1 LTGYGVVRVLPT
13 TFLIN
18 PDGLFQ
24 HRFEGPIT
32 AQDIINDDRTLSPT
46 MM

>member
-1 LTGYGVVRVLPT
+1 MLPT

-18 PDGLFQ
+18 PEGLFQ

-32 AQDIINDDRTLSPT
+32 AQDITDEVEKYR
-46 MM
+46 

>member
-1 LTGYGVVRVLPT
+1 VEEVLPT

-18 PDGLFQ
+18 PEGLFK

-32 AQDIINDDRTLSPT
+32 ARNITNEIAR
-46 MM
+46 